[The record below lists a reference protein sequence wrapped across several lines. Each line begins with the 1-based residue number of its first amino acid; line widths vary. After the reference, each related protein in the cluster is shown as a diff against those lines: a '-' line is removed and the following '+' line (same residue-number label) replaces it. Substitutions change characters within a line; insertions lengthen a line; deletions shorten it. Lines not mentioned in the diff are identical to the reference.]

1 MRTDWVRLRS
11 LLPHTDVAGEMF
23 DGLPADVW
31 QVHLLQL
38 KTSWSQRDHA
48 LIRKMA
54 RQLDWSA
61 AATVRAAVELGT
73 PGTLALTP
81 SSTSRRA
88 DGPSIAGGPARSSG
102 CNATCGI

>member
-1 MRTDWVRLRS
+1 MRTDWVRLRR
-11 LLPHTDVAGEMF
+11 LWPHTDIAGEMF

-54 RQLDWSA
+54 RHWTGQQRQRYEQRWNWG
-61 AATVRAAVELGT
+61 R
-73 PGTLALTP
+73 
-81 SSTSRRA
+81 
-88 DGPSIAGGPARSSG
+88 PARWR
-102 CNATCGI
+102 